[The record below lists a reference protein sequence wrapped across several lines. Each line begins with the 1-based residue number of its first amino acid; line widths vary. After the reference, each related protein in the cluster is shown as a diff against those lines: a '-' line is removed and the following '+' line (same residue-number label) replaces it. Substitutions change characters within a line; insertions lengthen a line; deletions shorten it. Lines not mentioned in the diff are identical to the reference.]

1 MFHESHYLKVGYQ
14 PFLFT
19 VIQLTVEVQLEAP
32 VERLRRIRVLVVTPL
47 QVTVRIDVRD
57 AAFAADVLEVANRQ
71 AAVQI
76 CHLRVGPH
84 KRTQVLVLVTI
95 EDDCQL
101 EVPEP
106 PRDVIENRAGHL
118 EAGVAAHVVHQRKHR
133 GQLADVSR
141 GRVALH
147 QVLEILQRDAVLQ
160 RELGVLLD
168 HRAAQDVRLFR
179 VVAVLLR
186 LSHAV

>member
-1 MFHESHYLKVGYQ
+1 M
-14 PFLFT
+14 
-19 VIQLTVEVQLEAP
+19 
-32 VERLRRIRVLVVTPL
+32 LVVAPL
-47 QVTVRIDVRD
+47 QIAVGEDVGNATL
-57 AAFAADVLEVANRQ
+57 AANVLEIPDGQ
-71 AAVQI
+71 PSVQI
-76 CHLRVGPH
+76 GHLRVGPH
-84 KRTQVLVLVTI
+84 KRTQVLVLVAI

-106 PRDVIENRAGHL
+106 PRDVVEDRAGHF
-118 EAGVAAHVVHQRKHR
+118 EAGVAAHVVHQREHR
-133 GQLADVSR
+133 GQLTDVSR

-160 RELGVLLD
+160 RELGILLD